1 MHIPRVSL
9 PFCRAAAALIVALGL
24 VTPGF
29 ASEPDGRITI
39 TAPGHAAVT
48 LTPAQ
53 IQALPQVQAD
63 IAFATAHGPFHAHVA
78 GPLLWTVLLA
88 AHAINSKSPE
98 TLAHEAVTATGA
110 DHYAATLAMGE
121 LAPGFADK
129 TIILATSVNGQPLA
143 PGHERLF
150 VPGDRHGG
158 RSVRD
163 VVGLAVTDERR

>member
-1 MHIPRVSL
+1 MTPLSRPAKTFAVIASAL
-9 PFCRAAAALIVALGL
+9 ILAAAAPPAG
-24 VTPGF
+24 
-29 ASEPDGRITI
+29 DITI
-39 TAPGHAAVT
+39 TAPNHPAIT

-53 IQALPQVQAD
+53 IQALPSVQAD

-88 AHAINSKSPE
+88 AHAINPKSPE
-98 TLAHEAVTATGA
+98 TLVREAVTATGA
-110 DHYAATLAMGE
+110 DHYAATLALGE

-163 VVGLAVTDERR
+163 VVGLAVTDERP